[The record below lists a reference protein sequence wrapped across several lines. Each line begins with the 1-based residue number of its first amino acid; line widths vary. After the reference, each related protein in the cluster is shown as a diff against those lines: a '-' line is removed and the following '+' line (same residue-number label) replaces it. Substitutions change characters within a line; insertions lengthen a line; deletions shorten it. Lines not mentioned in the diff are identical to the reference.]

1 MVRLGQLEK
10 AVEIVK
16 EEVQEQGN
24 VNTVVVG
31 GIGTGKDFSVIIPN
45 ILLEEEKNLVVID
58 PIDQISNVYTF
69 KEKQGYHI

>member
-1 MVRLGQLEK
+1 MVRLGQVEK

-16 EEVQEQGN
+16 EEVQEQEN
-24 VNTVVVG
+24 VNTAVVG

>member
-1 MVRLGQLEK
+1 MVRLGQVEK

-16 EEVQEQGN
+16 EEVQEQEN
-24 VNTVVVG
+24 VNTAVVG

-58 PIDQISNVYTF
+58 PIDQMCIHLKKNKDIIF
-69 KEKQGYHI
+69 